1 MFNKCI
7 IYKAK
12 YGNTIPCFWWLYNY
26 QYTWKYIIFTLSFSY
41 VYPCVSVF
49 NMWFMINSLNSVLKN
64 HLKLIHKV
72 WDHKRHAPVHSG
84 GSHVSVQLL
93 QFPLSQSFEIH
104 KTIFI
109 LPQSTDI
116 FTIWHLMVTVRWRT
130 PMKVFFYQNIWL
142 SLFFQCT

>member
-1 MFNKCI
+1 M
-7 IYKAK
+7 
-12 YGNTIPCFWWLYNY
+12 
-26 QYTWKYIIFTLSFSY
+26 
-41 VYPCVSVF
+41 F

-104 KTIFI
+104 ETSFI
-109 LPQSTDI
+109 LPQSRYI
-116 FTIWHLMVTVRWRT
+116 YHLT
-130 PMKVFFYQNIWL
+130 PHGDSQMKDGIKFLFSVHLNLNLLTYTKTKCIILNIY
-142 SLFFQCT
+142 FIGNCYTYIH